1 MKSERGTDRE
11 STGYDNGSMVYET
24 SSPDVPKLSFPEQ
37 TKVSFAGTSNL
48 DPAILD
54 PEMSNYF
61 LGTHTHDPP
70 PYTELDADDFLD
82 HSMLD
87 HGDTGWSHFDHAYDA
102 AYDESFIAQPLST
115 AGVIDPTLFTSQIS
129 GRQEFPDIFSG
140 SVTPTQSEQLSL
152 GIAPILLSKTPSV
165 EVPRETVK
173 AVEKPLRVSGKAK
186 EITGEIHKQLVR
198 PPKRNSVPSGVSPK
212 EIPPATAKRRGRP
225 AKSLSALP
233 PSAPPSQEPT
243 ASRKP
248 VPSDVDD
255 TFKVTETADKRRH
268 EVIVATGLDTVKRIR
283 LVFHEDLTPPLAS
296 SPPVDLN
303 SPRTTRSGK
312 RDVVLRPRRTSPLA
326 MLDDDLSG
334 DFDDGTS
341 PPAKR
346 RKFISGVAVPWR
358 RIDTSLYGVFLSGRA
373 RQTMVTSKRDG
384 TFKGIKFE
392 W

>member
-1 MKSERGTDRE
+1 
-11 STGYDNGSMVYET
+11 
-24 SSPDVPKLSFPEQ
+24 
-37 TKVSFAGTSNL
+37 
-48 DPAILD
+48 
-54 PEMSNYF
+54 
-61 LGTHTHDPP
+61 
-70 PYTELDADDFLD
+70 
-82 HSMLD
+82 
-87 HGDTGWSHFDHAYDA
+87 
-102 AYDESFIAQPLST
+102 
-115 AGVIDPTLFTSQIS
+115 LFTSQIS

-165 EVPRETVK
+165 EVARETMKV
-173 AVEKPLRVSGKAK
+173 VEKPLGVSGKAK
-186 EITGEIHKQLVR
+186 EVTGEIHVKQLVK
-198 PPKRNSVPSGVSPK
+198 PPKRNSVPSAVSPK

-225 AKSLSALP
+225 SKSLSALP
-233 PSAPPSQEPT
+233 PPAPPSQEPT

-255 TFKVTETADKRRH
+255 TFQVTETTDKRRY
-268 EVIVATGLDTVKRIR
+268 EVIVPTGLDTVKRIK

-296 SPPVDLN
+296 NPPVDLN

-312 RDVVLRPRRTSPLA
+312 RDVILRPRLTNSLA
-326 MLDDDLSG
+326 MLDDDLSSE
-334 DFDDGTS
+334 FDEGTS

-346 RKFISGVAVPWR
+346 RKYFSGVVVPGK